1 MQKQTQPVPITDEA
15 RENYM
20 INLAMDLVEERLRAG
35 TATSQET
42 THFLKLGRT
51 DARIKKRILEE
62 EEKLT
67 KAKTDNLR
75 MQENVE
81 RLIGDAIDAMKRY
94 SGHGGGCN
102 ENVF

>member
-1 MQKQTQPVPITDEA
+1 MRNKQPVPITDEA

-20 INLAMDLVEERLRAG
+20 INLAMDLVEKRMIEG

-42 THFLKLGRT
+42 THFLKLGST
-51 DARIKKRILEE
+51 EARIKKRILEE

-75 MQENVE
+75 MQENIE
-81 RLIGDAIDAMKRY
+81 RLISEAMDAMKTY
-94 SGHGGGCN
+94 SGSDTGYD
-102 ENVF
+102 ENLY

>member
-1 MQKQTQPVPITDEA
+1 MKNKQPVPITDDA

-20 INLAMDLVEERLRAG
+20 INLAMDLVEQRLRDG
-35 TATSQET
+35 SATSQET
-42 THFLKLGRT
+42 THFLKLGST
-51 DARIKKRILEE
+51 EARIKKRILEE

-94 SGHGGGCN
+94 SGHGGGYN
-102 ENVF
+102 ENIF

>member
-42 THFLKLGRT
+42 THFLKLGST
-51 DARIKKRILEE
+51 EARIKKRILEE

>member
-42 THFLKLGRT
+42 THFLKLGST
-51 DARIKKRILEE
+51 EARIKKRILEE

-94 SGHGGGCN
+94 SGHGGGYD

>member
-1 MQKQTQPVPITDEA
+1 MKNKQPVPITDED

-20 INLAMDLVEERLRAG
+20 INLAMDLVEKRLIEG

-42 THFLKLGRT
+42 THFLKLGST
-51 DARIKKRILEE
+51 EARVRKRILEQE
-62 EEKLT
+62 EELT

-81 RLIGDAIDAMKRY
+81 RLISDAIDAMKSY
-94 SGHGGGCN
+94 SGSDGGYN
-102 ENVF
+102 ENLY

>member
-1 MQKQTQPVPITDEA
+1 MQKQAQPVPITDEA

-42 THFLKLGRT
+42 THFLKLGST
-51 DARIKKRILEE
+51 EARIKKRILEE

-81 RLIGDAIDAMKRY
+81 RLIGDAIDAMKTY
-94 SGHGGGCN
+94 SGHGGGYDP
-102 ENVF
+102 NVY

>member
-42 THFLKLGRT
+42 THFLKLGST
-51 DARIKKRILEE
+51 EARIKKRILEE

-94 SGHGGGCN
+94 SGHGGGYN

>member
-1 MQKQTQPVPITDEA
+1 MKNKQPVPITDEA

-20 INLAMDLVEERLRAG
+20 INLAMDLVEKRLIEG

-42 THFLKLGRT
+42 THFLKLGST
-51 DARIKKRILEE
+51 EARVRKRILEQE
-62 EEKLT
+62 EELT

-81 RLIGDAIDAMKRY
+81 RLISDAIDAMKSY
-94 SGHGGGCN
+94 SGSDGGYN
-102 ENVF
+102 ENLY

>member
-1 MQKQTQPVPITDEA
+1 MKKQTQPVPITDEA

-42 THFLKLGRT
+42 THFLKLGST
-51 DARIKKRILEE
+51 EARIKKRILEE

-94 SGHGGGCN
+94 SGHGGGYN

>member
-1 MQKQTQPVPITDEA
+1 MQKQIQPVPITDEA

-42 THFLKLGRT
+42 THFLKLGST
-51 DARIKKRILEE
+51 EARIKKRILEE

>member
-42 THFLKLGRT
+42 THFLKLGST
-51 DARIKKRILEE
+51 EGRIKKRILEE

>member
-1 MQKQTQPVPITDEA
+1 
-15 RENYM
+15 
-20 INLAMDLVEERLRAG
+20 MDLVEQRLRDG
-35 TATSQET
+35 SATSQET
-42 THFLKLGRT
+42 THFLKLGST
-51 DARIKKRILEE
+51 EARIKKRILEE

-94 SGHGGGCN
+94 SGHGGGYN
-102 ENVF
+102 ENIF

>member
-1 MQKQTQPVPITDEA
+1 MKNKQPVPITDED

-20 INLAMDLVEERLRAG
+20 INLAMDLVEKRLIEG

-42 THFLKLGRT
+42 THFLKLGST
-51 DARIKKRILEE
+51 EARIRKRILEQE
-62 EEKLT
+62 EELT

-81 RLIGDAIDAMKRY
+81 RLISDAIDAMKSY
-94 SGHGGGCN
+94 SGSDGGYN
-102 ENVF
+102 ENLY